1 MRRKSHRGCCPYIT
15 IELYSRIDIFIVA
28 RCQRQSL
35 RIPFDESAA
44 DVLCERAMFALRRG
58 QRYIYDHLI
67 RTFSG
72 LMATRVNA
80 PSLALSH

>member
-1 MRRKSHRGCCPYIT
+1 M
-15 IELYSRIDIFIVA
+15 IVA
-28 RCQRQSL
+28 RCQRQFL

-44 DVLCERAMFALRRG
+44 DVLCERAMLFYAEGRG
-58 QRYIYDHLI
+58 QRYIPDHLI